1 MAKIF
6 GLNGIIRGRQGNN
19 VFSVQNGTQVL
30 KVYQPAVN
38 NPRTPAQIDQ
48 RTKFALAGRMS
59 GATPALALSG
69 MDGANLRD
77 KRARFVKLLTMAAT
91 TTLDGTT
98 TRAQI
103 ALEDVVYSEGNLPSF
118 STPSA
123 VTADW
128 QGTTITNRY
137 NIAVTIQTSAYSSL
151 APAGYAELYVV
162 CLYDAETSSLDV
174 SQVLERTTRTA
185 GNLAVT
191 LRTGY
196 QHDCTVVVYQIPFE
210 RTTER
215 SRPRNSFV
223 GATDTNVTLSA
234 TQNLLIAEANWGRSM
249 LVQVIPVLLPSHSMH
264 NNPTEDDTRTVVE
277 EALMETAVSETKR
290 KK

>member
-6 GLNGIIRGRQGNN
+6 GLNGVVRGRQGNN

-30 KVYQPAVN
+30 KVYQPAVF
-38 NPRTPAQIDQ
+38 NPRTPAQVDQ

-59 GATPALALSG
+59 GATPAVALSG
-69 MDGANLRD
+69 MNGANLRN
-77 KRARFVKLLTMAAT
+77 KRARFVKLLTQAAT

-103 ALEDVVYSEGNLPSF
+103 ALEDVVYSEGNLPTY
-118 STPSA
+118 STPSG

-128 QGTTITNRY
+128 QGTSITGRY
-137 NIAVTIQTSAYSSL
+137 NIAVSIQTTQYTSI

-162 CLYDAETSSLDV
+162 CLYDTENSSLDV
-174 SQVLERTTRTA
+174 SQVIERTSRTS
-185 GNLAVT
+185 GNLTVT
-191 LRTGY
+191 LRSGY

-210 RTTER
+210 RTTNR

-223 GATDTNVTLSA
+223 GATDSNVVLTA
-234 TQNLLIAEANWGRSM
+234 TQNLLIADANWGRSM
-249 LVQVIPVLLPSHSMH
+249 LVQVVPVLLPNHSMH
-264 NNPTEDDTRTVVE
+264 NPPADDDARTVVE
-277 EALMETAVSETKR
+277 EALMETAVPETKR

>member
-6 GLNGIIRGRQGNN
+6 GLNGVVRGRQGNN
-19 VFSVQNGTQVL
+19 VFSVQNGIQVI
-30 KVYQPAVN
+30 KVYQPAVS
-38 NPRTPAQIDQ
+38 NPRTPAQVDQ

-69 MDGANLRD
+69 MGGANLRD
-77 KRARFVKLLTMAAT
+77 KRARFVKLLTQAAT
-91 TTLDGTT
+91 TSLDGTT

-103 ALEDVVYSEGNLPSF
+103 ALEDVVYSEGSLPTF
-118 STPSA
+118 STPTS

-174 SQVLERTTRTA
+174 SQVIERTSRAT
-185 GNLAVT
+185 GNLSVT

-215 SRPRNSFV
+215 SRPHNSFV
-223 GATDTNVTLSA
+223 GATDTNAYLTA
-234 TQNLLIAEANWGRSM
+234 TQNLLIAGANWGRSL
-249 LVQVIPVLLPSHSMH
+249 LVQVVPVLLPSHSMH
-264 NNPTEDDTRTVVE
+264 NTPADDDARAVVE
-277 EALMETAVSETKR
+277 DALMETAVTGTKH